1 MHPRRQ
7 PLPTQQPV
15 EPLNVLEE
23 IQPQEPQP
31 LEPEVE
37 PLPQEPQ
44 PLEPQLGPEAEQ
56 IPNAEQNV
64 AAPNAEQAA
73 VPKATLEG
81 ITNEMKTV
89 SHSPITKKRLTT
101 GHQSSSNRR

>member
-1 MHPRRQ
+1 MRMEWMHPRRQ
-7 PLPTQQPV
+7 PLPTQD
-15 EPLNVLEE
+15 PLNVLEE

-31 LEPEVE
+31 LE
-37 PLPQEPQ
+37 
-44 PLEPQLGPEAEQ
+44 PEAEQ

-89 SHSPITKKRLTT
+89 SHSSITKKRLTT